1 MFYMAV
7 ADRARRGQARE
18 YNLEHVVSRVLLAG
32 VLTSVVLMLLGMGIL
47 VLKPELAQSSVLPV
61 GQVLKLAPHFQP
73 MALIDL
79 GLIVLLL
86 TPLARVIIT
95 GLGFALERDWLFAA
109 ISLTVMVIL
118 FISLAVGSA

>member
-1 MFYMAV
+1 MAV
-7 ADRARRGQARE
+7 ADSARRGQARE

-32 VLTSVVLMLLGMGIL
+32 VLISVVLMLLGMGL
-47 VLKPELAQSSVLPV
+47 LALNPGLSQSHVLPV
-61 GQVLKLAPHFQP
+61 GQVLKLAPNLHP

-118 FISLAVGSA
+118 FISLAAGSA